1 MSDRADR
8 FIVALVETA
17 CGAVNSKRSFLDIP
31 FFVIPDTITVTRL
44 KFRILTSAG
53 LLLFPVIFTSCTTP
67 VVSKDALTLAKKR
80 VASEV
85 GEKPEKGTLIVVDYT
100 KPSSEKRLSV
110 VDMKT
115 GRGRMNTLVA
125 HGVNSG
131 LLYATDFSNQ
141 VGSEK
146 SSLGL
151 YQLAEEYSGKHG
163 TSFRLDGLD
172 DGLNS
177 NARKRAIVVHSADY
191 ATREA
196 MKENRHEYG
205 RLGRSAGC
213 LALSDKDLA
222 KLDRKMERPVYV
234 FAYAP
239 MLAQTDYLPSSQPL
253 PGTSPGLPTQPPQM
267 MPNENQPPQMMLAS
281 AELPHSPG
289 AQVRSLREVP
299 VLDRPA
305 IPRPA
310 MIETGPVP
318 SGQVPTTT
326 NLMMVSRSPYQQP

>member
-1 MSDRADR
+1 M
-8 FIVALVETA
+8 
-17 CGAVNSKRSFLDIP
+17 
-31 FFVIPDTITVTRL
+31 TRL
-44 KFRILTSAG
+44 KTRILTSAG
-53 LLLFPVIFTSCTTP
+53 LILFPVFFTSCTSP
-67 VVSKDALTLAKKR
+67 VVSENALTFAKKR
-80 VASEV
+80 VAAEV

-115 GRGRMNTLVA
+115 GRGRMNSLVA

-151 YQLAEEYSGKHG
+151 YQLAEEYTGKHG

-172 DGLNS
+172 AGLNS

-196 MKENRHEYG
+196 MKQNRHEYG

-239 MLAQTDYLPSSQPL
+239 TLAQTDYLPTHL
-253 PGTSPGLPTQPPQM
+253 PIPATSPGLPTQPPQM
-267 MPNENQPPQMMLAS
+267 VPTETMPPGMMLAS
-281 AELPHSPG
+281 AEQRSPG

-310 MIETGPVP
+310 LIETGPVP
-318 SGQVPTTT
+318 MGQAPMTT
-326 NLMMVSRSPYQQP
+326 NLMMVSRLPSQQP